1 MAVLEFEQKPIST
14 SSKAPVIT
22 NWTPIIGYMLER
34 TTSIA
39 ALFYYKL
46 VLEVRLNSASGTIL
60 GVIKQR
66 RNGYSD
72 DITNNKARAFFDLRE
87 IVNTQLV
94 NTVFDQNATTLPF
107 KSIHTLGANEDA
119 THIFSANGD
128 SATSYTQIASIYV
141 KGYENYSSA
150 ANASPANVTTNAI
163 NHTLYY
169 LQATLPLFTPRS
181 TTAAVVQSGAFNV
194 FNMSNDTNRF
204 LSDLELD
211 SAPYGLGS
219 VYRNYV
225 QETDYHTIAFL
236 NDETNFDSE
245 NKFIVIAYYD
255 SSGSIIGV
263 PLSIPNTSTNGGLA
277 PDDAGLT
284 DKTRLLYFGCG
295 PANLQAS
302 DVVPS
307 GQSAGDAKPSNFSN
321 WAFYIIQAYS
331 GSASKS
337 AVYHFIKQDGSCKG
351 FKVRRLAWR
360 NSVGGYD
367 YWNFDMKSTQT
378 LSVERNNYNALIGTY
393 NESIWSYNDTQRG
406 KATSKTTAT
415 LKEILNT
422 DWLSEA
428 EARLM
433 EKLLMSTD
441 VYIIEN
447 SDTEFTQAV
456 MITDSSIVKKT
467 VANDKLIQYTINIE
481 YANPI
486 NTNS

>member
-1 MAVLEFEQKPIST
+1 MAVLEWKQKPVDNA
-14 SSKAPVIT
+14 SKVPVLS
-22 NWTPIIGYMLER
+22 NWTPIIGFMLER

-46 VLEVRLNSASGTIL
+46 VLTVQVDDVSGEVLAK
-60 GVIKQR
+60 IKQR

-72 DITNNKARAFFDLRE
+72 DIANNKARAFFDLRE
-87 IVNTQLV
+87 IVNTRLV
-94 NTVFDQNATTLPF
+94 DTIVDQNDTTIPF

-119 THIFSANGD
+119 TKIFSANGD
-128 SATSYTQIASIYV
+128 KNFGFTQIGTFFIS
-141 KGYENYSSA
+141 GFENYSSA
-150 ANASPANVTTNAI
+150 ANASPADDITNKI
-163 NHTLYY
+163 SYTSRF
-169 LQATLPLFTPRS
+169 LQASLPLFTPRS
-181 TTAAVVQSGAFNV
+181 TDSEYVQSDAFNV
-194 FNMSNDTNRF
+194 FNMNSVTDRF

-219 VYRNYV
+219 VYRNYI
-225 QETDYHTIAFL
+225 QETDYHTLAFL
-236 NDETNFDSE
+236 NDDTNFDSD
-245 NKFIVIAYYD
+245 NKFIAIAYYD
-255 SSGSIIGV
+255 SSGSIIGS
-263 PLSIPNTSTNGGLA
+263 PLVIPNISTNGGLS

-307 GQSAGDAKPSNFSN
+307 GGSAGDARPSNFSN
-321 WAFYIIQAYS
+321 WAFYKIQAFN
-331 GSASKS
+331 GAANKS

-367 YWNFDMKSTQT
+367 YYNFNMKSTQT

-393 NESIWSYNDTQRG
+393 NKSVWRYNDTQRG
-406 KATSKTTAT
+406 KTTRQTTAT
-415 LKEILNT
+415 LKETLNT
-422 DWLSEA
+422 DFISETDA
-428 EARLM
+428 FLI
-433 EKLLMSTD
+433 EKLLMSTN
-441 VYIIEN
+441 VYILEN
-447 SDTEFTQAV
+447 NDTEFTQAV

-467 VANDKLIQYTINIE
+467 VANDKLIQYAINIE